1 MQRLASKE
9 LKQAEPYLLILCNN
23 ILKRNNKSWKILHYR
38 IKAHLTIKLVLYSIF
53 KFKSNSQQVYKEM
66 IFNDLNSEELK
77 QYLEKI
83 IYKGIRDIHYLNIK
97 RLTEKKLEA
106 KVNSIKVYKSDMQ
119 LAMARLEDVF
129 IRFNRVKTFNN
140 RFCDYIELTD
150 QGRHLYEAY
159 EIGYIF

>member
-1 MQRLASKE
+1 M
-9 LKQAEPYLLILCNN
+9 
-23 ILKRNNKSWKILHYR
+23 
-38 IKAHLTIKLVLYSIF
+38 
-53 KFKSNSQQVYKEM
+53 
-66 IFNDLNSEELK
+66 
-77 QYLEKI
+77 
-83 IYKGIRDIHYLNIK
+83 
-97 RLTEKKLEA
+97 TEKKLEA